1 MSEDRPLTD
10 FVADDAAA
18 GDDSDEAADSDVE
31 ATNVDNGT
39 GAADVDSD
47 TGSADTG
54 TDADAAE
61 ANTNAAEAAGG
72 NAAGS
77 SVDSDIEP
85 ATPTYR
91 WQPEGATCADCGAT
105 TERQWRD
112 DDAFVCADCK
122 SW

>member
-1 MSEDRPLTD
+1 MSEDRSLTD
-10 FVADDAAA
+10 FVADDADA
-18 GDDSDEAADSDVE
+18 GDDSDETVDSDAE
-31 ATNVDNGT
+31 
-39 GAADVDSD
+39 AADVDSG
-47 TGSADTG
+47 TGTVDANTDADAAAD

-61 ANTNAAEAAGG
+61 ADTNAAEAAGSD
-72 NAAGS
+72 AADS
-77 SVDSDIEP
+77 SIDSDIEP

-105 TERQWRD
+105 IERQWRD